1 MSLEAA
7 LRAYVLA
14 DSALAAAV
22 GTRMYPR
29 RLPQGPAFP
38 ALVYQRIDTRRL
50 HGMSGPDGLPRA
62 RVQITCWAASVSGAM
77 DTAALVRG
85 RLDGFR
91 GAWSDVTVGA
101 CLCVGERDLDDP
113 ETGRAA
119 VVQDYMIQYREG

>member
-1 MSLEAA
+1 MSLETA

-14 DSALAAAV
+14 DAAIAAAV
-22 GTRMYPR
+22 GARMYPR
-29 RLPQGPAFP
+29 RLPQVPTLP

-50 HGMSGPDGLPRA
+50 HDLDGPDGLPRP
-62 RVQITCWAASVSGAM
+62 RVQITVWAANVQGAT

-91 GAWSDVTVGA
+91 GAWGTVTVGS

-113 ETGRAA
+113 ETGRMGVA
-119 VVQDYMIQYREG
+119 QDYMIQYQEV